1 MPKQQGQIIGSFVLR
16 NEGDGCLT
24 SKYQHADSSQTP
36 FTESCKLIGPI
47 SPNHRFIGDYRTAW
61 LEDNNK
67 VMSSTLSII
76 TDPINTNQF
85 KLTWSNNFGVILFEG
100 TGMLFG
106 EILVGA
112 YWD

>member
-1 MPKQQGQIIGSFVLR
+1 MPKQANQIIGSFVLR

-24 SKYQHADSSQTP
+24 SKYQHGDSDQTP

-47 SPNHRFIGDYRTAW
+47 VPNHRFLGNYRTVW
-61 LEDNNK
+61 LEDRNR
-67 VMSSTLSII
+67 VVSAELRII
-76 TDPINTNQF
+76 SDPVNASQF
-85 KLTWSNNFGVILFEG
+85 RFTWLDDAGTTIFEG

-106 EILVGA
+106 EFLVGA